1 MLTGIDATQ
10 QRLYDL
16 FSLEDYAPQR

>member
-1 MLTGIDATQ
+1 MLTEIDATQ